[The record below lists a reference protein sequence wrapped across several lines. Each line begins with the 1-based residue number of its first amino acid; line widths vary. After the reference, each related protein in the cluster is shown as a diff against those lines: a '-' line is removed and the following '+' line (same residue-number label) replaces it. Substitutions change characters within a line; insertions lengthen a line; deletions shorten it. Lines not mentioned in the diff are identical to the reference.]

1 MDTSELIRNLKESG
15 VIVPKNVEKAMLKVD
30 IADFTNHN
38 SEGFFHDRPVV
49 FLETP
54 SGGIKTISAPHMIAT
69 LLDNLELEKGQHIV
83 VYGAKGGYISALIA
97 HVIGE
102 EGKVTILDPSEDVIK
117 FISNNLRGYPT
128 IECHVITE
136 NSELDMPELNR
147 VLVTGQILNLPVW
160 LSENIGDGGFAIA
173 PIGTTSS
180 QRLLKLERQGD
191 DFFETDLGSVIFGPL
206 NIKDTIVQTPSPEEM
221 AEIIK
226 EFASSGLVNLVGGC
240 CGTTPNHIRAISESI
255 SGIKPRDLPK
265 IDPYTKLSGLE
276 PITIRPDSNFIN
288 VGERTNVTGSSIFR
302 KMTVSENILSIL
314 ELGNNTEEISKIFKE
329 ELTNTSIEIL
339 VDFIIEV
346 IIESIFTYERIQQKD
361 VKLKFKKNFENFIK
375 NINHA
380 ALL

>member
-1 MDTSELIRNLKESG
+1 MRETVELIKKLRASG
-15 VIVPKNVEKAMLKVD
+15 VPIPEHVEKAMLKVD

-38 SEGFFHDRPVV
+38 PEGFFHDRPVV

-136 NSELDMPELNR
+136 DSELDLPELNR

-206 NIKDTIVQTPSPEEM
+206 NIKDTIVETPSPEEM
-221 AEIIK
+221 AELVEQVVELMSEVGIIEQDDRSK
-226 EFASSGLVNLVGGC
+226 LYDLVAELRQLPDDLPPPEELDDPSEHPMMQLIMEKGEWFVKLWPMIQSMMEPEIASYASSEH
-240 CGTTPNHIRAISESI
+240 TDERDNHS
-255 SGIKPRDLPK
+255 
-265 IDPYTKLSGLE
+265 
-276 PITIRPDSNFIN
+276 
-288 VGERTNVTGSSIFR
+288 
-302 KMTVSENILSIL
+302 
-314 ELGNNTEEISKIFKE
+314 
-329 ELTNTSIEIL
+329 
-339 VDFIIEV
+339 DFIP
-346 IIESIFTYERIQQKD
+346 
-361 VKLKFKKNFENFIK
+361 
-375 NINHA
+375 
-380 ALL
+380 